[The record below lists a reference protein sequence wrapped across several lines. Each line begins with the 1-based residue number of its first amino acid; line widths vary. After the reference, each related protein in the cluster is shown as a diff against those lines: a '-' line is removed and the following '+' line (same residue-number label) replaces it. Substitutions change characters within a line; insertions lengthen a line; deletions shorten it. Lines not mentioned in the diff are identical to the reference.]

1 MQLFTPLYSHCSR
14 GEREG
19 SRMLQTSGAVVR
31 QTSPP
36 HTNGEIQNLCSAQA
50 SEAQNTLLTCI
61 ATHYA
66 LSMAPRH
73 QLQQQARR
81 AEIPG

>member
-31 QTSPP
+31 QTSPCTP
-36 HTNGEIQNLCSAQA
+36 TVRSKTFAVPKPARHRTPCSR
-50 SEAQNTLLTCI
+50 
-61 ATHYA
+61 A
-66 LSMAPRH
+66 LPPTMR
-73 QLQQQARR
+73 
-81 AEIPG
+81 